1 MARRTLTG
9 LRVLVTGA
17 SQGIGRSLA
26 IAAVKRG
33 CKVLATARSAQL
45 LDELANEVRAAGG
58 AVETL
63 VADVTSPTD
72 RQAMLDTSRQRLGG
86 LDVLVNNAGVG
97 ATGHFMDV
105 KPESLRQIFE
115 TNYFGPAEL
124 IRLFLPTLKQGTTPC
139 IVNVSSVLGRRAW
152 PARGLYSASK
162 FAVQGLS
169 DAIRAELTK
178 DGIDVLVVNPGLTK
192 TNFSKNLLENKAKL
206 PMEHMRGM
214 SSDAVAEA
222 TLRALAAGKDE
233 IALTFRGK
241 LLIYAGRFVPKVI
254 DFFAK
259 RRIRKL
265 FAEEIA
271 ARKGQ
276 PTA

>member
-1 MARRTLTG
+1 MARRTLVG

-26 IAAVKRG
+26 VVAARQG
-33 CKVLATARSAQL
+33 CKVLASARSQQL
-45 LDELANEVRAAGG
+45 LDDLAAEVRAAGG
-58 AVETL
+58 TIETV
-63 VADVTSPTD
+63 VADVTSPAD
-72 RQAMLDTSRQRLGG
+72 RQAMVEAALRHFGG
-86 LDVLVNNAGVG
+86 LDVLINNAGIG
-97 ATGHFMDV
+97 ATGHFMDT
-105 KPESLRQIFE
+105 KPETLRQIFE
-115 TNYFGPAEL
+115 TNYFGTAEMM
-124 IRLFLPTLKQGTTPC
+124 RACLPLLRQGTTPC
-139 IVNVSSVLGRRAW
+139 IVNVSSVLGKRAW

-169 DAIRAELTK
+169 DAIRPELAK
-178 DGIDVLVVNPGLTK
+178 EGIDVLVVNPGLTK

-222 TLRALAAGKDE
+222 TLKALAAGKHE

-241 LLIYAGRFVPKVI
+241 LLVLAGRLVPKVI

-259 RRIRKL
+259 RRIRQL
-265 FAEEIA
+265 FADEIA
-271 ARKGQ
+271 ARKNA
-276 PTA
+276 TA